1 MDILAA
7 AKQRYTAKAYD
18 PTRKVPEDTMRQ
30 IYDLMRNSPSSVNS
44 QPWHFIVASTP
55 EAKARMAKGTPAA
68 FAYNE
73 PKVLNASHVVLFCA
87 RVDADAA
94 HLDKL
99 LAQEQAD
106 GRLRDDAAKAG
117 QAKGRQG
124 YVDLHRYTQ
133 KDLPQWLEKQVYIA
147 LGTAM
152 LGASALGVDTTPMEG
167 IDTRALDAEFGLHE
181 QGLSSLVMLSFG
193 YRAGDDFNAALPK
206 SRLKEEQVF
215 TFL

>member
-7 AKQRYTAKAYD
+7 ATQRYTTKAYD
-18 PTRKVPEDTMRQ
+18 PSRRVPEEIMQQ
-30 IYDLMRNSPSSVNS
+30 IYGLVRNSPSSVNS
-44 QPWHFIVASTP
+44 QPWHFIVAATP
-55 EAKARMAKGTPAA
+55 EGKARMAKGTPAA

-73 PKVLNASHVVLFCA
+73 PKVLNASHVILFCA
-87 RVDADAA
+87 RIDADPA
-94 HLDKL
+94 HLDRVL
-99 LAQEQAD
+99 EQEQKD
-106 GRLRDDAAKAG
+106 GRFRDDAAKAG
-117 QAKGRQG
+117 QAKGRKG

-147 LGTAM
+147 LGSAM
-152 LGASALGVDTTPMEG
+152 LGAAALGVDTTPMEG

-181 QGLSSLVMLSFG
+181 QGLSALVMLSVG

-206 SRLKEEQVF
+206 SRLTEEQVF